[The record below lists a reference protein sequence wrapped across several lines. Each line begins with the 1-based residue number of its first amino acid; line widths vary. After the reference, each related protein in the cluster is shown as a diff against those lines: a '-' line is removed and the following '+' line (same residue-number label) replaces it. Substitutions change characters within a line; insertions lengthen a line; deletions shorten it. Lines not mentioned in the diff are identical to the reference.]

1 MKATAIVFAAALA
14 FAGSAADRPNV
25 LLICVDD
32 LKPLLGC
39 YGAPVIQSPNIDRLA
54 ARGTLFE
61 SAYCNQA
68 VCAPSRN
75 ALMTGLRPTT
85 LGIYDLG
92 TNFRAAAPD
101 AVTLAQAFARAG
113 YRTEA
118 MGKIMHVGHGN
129 HEDAASWTVPHWRP
143 PGGGPAGGYALE
155 KNQADGPTR
164 EEARFANARGGI
176 DTLPRGAATE
186 CADVPDSAYADGQI
200 ADEAVRRLQAAAAK
214 PGEPF
219 FLAVGFMKPH
229 LPFVAP
235 KKYWDVYDRAVFS
248 PHRITRPPEGAP
260 DFAPTTWG
268 ELRQYSDVPETGPLS
283 PDLQR
288 ELIHG
293 YHAATSYMDAQL
305 GRVIAEL
312 DRTGLAGNTIIVLW
326 GDHGWHLGDHGM
338 WCKHTNYE
346 QAARI
351 PLLIVAPGVQTVG
364 GGGPVIR
371 PGGNIPA
378 AGKDGVTLSGTRTRA
393 LAETVDLYPTLC
405 ELAGL
410 PAPKGLDGT
419 SLVPVLR
426 EPATP
431 GREAVFHVYPRG
443 ARIGRAVRTA
453 RYRLVEWKKP
463 GEPADGAILELYDY
477 QADPDEIRNLAG
489 SQPEVVARL
498 RAILARQPEARPQVS
513 GKAEAKKPAVGVG
526 PGRASMFRKRDKNRD
541 GKLTLEEFL
550 DQPDP
555 EAAKKRF
562 PQFDTDRDG
571 SLSESEFVGQGKP

>member
-1 MKATAIVFAAALA
+1 MKALAIAFSTALA
-14 FAGSAADRPNV
+14 FAGAAADRPNV

-39 YGAPVIQSPNIDRLA
+39 YGAPVIESPNIDRVA

-92 TNFRAAAPD
+92 TNFRAASPD

-155 KNQADGPTR
+155 KNRAAGATR
-164 EEARFANARGGI
+164 EEARFGNARGGI
-176 DTLPRGAATE
+176 DKLPRGAATE
-186 CADVPDSAYADGQI
+186 CADVPDNAYADGQI

-214 PGEPF
+214 PGESF
-219 FLAVGFMKPH
+219 FLAAGFMKPH

-235 KKYWDVYDRAVFS
+235 KKYWDLYERNTFP
-248 PHRITRPPEGAP
+248 PHPITRPPEGAP

-268 ELRQYSDVPETGPLS
+268 ELRQYSDIPETGPLT
-283 PDLQR
+283 PELQR

-351 PLLIVAPGVQTVG
+351 PLIIAAPGVTH
-364 GGGPVIR
+364 
-371 PGGNIPA
+371 
-378 AGKDGVTLSGTRTRA
+378 AGARTKA
-393 LAETVDLYPTLC
+393 LVETVDLYPTLC

-410 PAPKGLDGT
+410 PLPKGLDGT

-426 EPATP
+426 DPANP
-431 GREAVFHVYPRG
+431 CREAVFHAYPRG
-443 ARIGRAVRTA
+443 GRIGRAVRTA
-453 RYRLVEWKKP
+453 RHRLVEWKKP
-463 GEPADGAILELYDY
+463 GEPADSAILELYDY
-477 QADPDEIRNLAG
+477 QADPDETRNLAG

-498 RAILARQPEARPQVS
+498 RAILAQQPEAKPQVS
-513 GKAEAKKPAVGVG
+513 GKAEAKTPAGGAG
-526 PGRASMFRKRDKNRD
+526 PDRAGMFRKRDRNRD